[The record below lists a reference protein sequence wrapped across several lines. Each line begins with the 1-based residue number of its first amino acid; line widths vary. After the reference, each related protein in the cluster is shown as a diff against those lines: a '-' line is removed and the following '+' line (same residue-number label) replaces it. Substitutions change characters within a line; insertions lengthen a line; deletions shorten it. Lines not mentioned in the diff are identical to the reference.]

1 MQKPDRR
8 SIVSVIILT
17 FIALGI
23 RLYASSPGMVESSY
37 TSGIYLY
44 ISSFL
49 RRLWGS
55 VPFSVGDIWY
65 GFLFV
70 FALWKAAQ
78 RVKKLRKEK
87 LPAFRPKIAWLKTF
101 SFLLLLYIIFNVL
114 WGLNY
119 DRKGIHYQMNFQ
131 REAYSKEDVINL
143 NNILLEQVNASK
155 EALVREHIVYP
166 STEDLIIR
174 TTHAFTEAA
183 KKYPFFRYSTPSVKP
198 SLFNFLGNYF
208 GFSGYYNPFT
218 GEAQINTDIPPF
230 LQPYVNCHEISHQLG
245 YAKENEASF
254 AGYIVATASGDP
266 LFMYSAYFDL
276 FLYANRNLYRTDSVA
291 AKQFLALLHPGVKKD
306 IETLRA
312 YYKKYENPAE
322 PLFRWLYGK
331 YLQANE
337 QPLGMTTYSEV
348 VADVIAWHKKHG
360 QPGG

>member
-1 MQKPDRR
+1 M
-8 SIVSVIILT
+8 
-17 FIALGI
+17 
-23 RLYASSPGMVESSY
+23 
-37 TSGIYLY
+37 LY
-44 ISSFL
+44 I
-49 RRLWGS
+49 
-55 VPFSVGDIWY
+55 V
-65 GFLFV
+65 
-70 FALWKAAQ
+70 
-78 RVKKLRKEK
+78 
-87 LPAFRPKIAWLKTF
+87 
-101 SFLLLLYIIFNVL
+101 FNVL

-143 NNILLEQVNASK
+143 NNVLLEQVNASK

-174 TTHAFTEAA
+174 TTHAFAEAA

-276 FLYANRNLYRTDSVA
+276 FMYANRNLYRTDSVA
-291 AKQFLALLHPGVKKD
+291 AKQFLALLHPAVKKD
-306 IETLRA
+306 IETLKA

-322 PLFRWLYGK
+322 PVFRWIYGK
-331 YLQANE
+331 YLEANE

-348 VADVIAWHKKHG
+348 VADVIAWHKKYG